1 MKPGDVLG
9 LLCLHFAG
17 LSLLAFGGASA
28 VIPEMFR
35 FVVETEHWMSAREF
49 TDLFA
54 IGQAAPGPNVLIV
67 TLLGWHVAGLAGALL
82 ATLAFSIPGAVLAY
96 GVTRVWQRLRNA
108 AWQARFK
115 AGLAPITVGLIAATA
130 TILAGTA
137 NQTLTAMAVTAASA
151 CIALRTSLN
160 PLWLL
165 AAGAALGML
174 GVV

>member
-96 GVTRVWQRLRNA
+96 GVTRIWHRLRDA
-108 AWQARFK
+108 PWQARFK
-115 AGLAPITVGLIAATA
+115 AGLAPITVGLVAATA
-130 TILAGTA
+130 VILAGTA

-151 CIALRTSLN
+151 FIALRTPLN

-165 AAGAALGML
+165 ATGAVLGML
-174 GVV
+174 GLV